1 MSTLVK
7 DDYGGIDS
15 FSKEAGLNL
24 LLDYNKER
32 SLNVKNMG
40 ERQAQDD
47 NNSKDSF
54 DMRVLT
60 DMKKTSATIFI
71 HTIAQF
77 KGSGPGSYVMTAVK
91 EMVGTEAF
99 LDLPDKKKQC
109 QQEFFEQCVEKNL
122 LMQAKERCG
131 CLPWTLGLGVRSG
144 VSFSYYLFDS

>member
-1 MSTLVK
+1 LSTLVK

-71 HTIAQF
+71 HNIAQF
-77 KGSGPGSYVMTAVK
+77 KGSGPGSYVITAVK

-99 LDLPDKKKQC
+99 LDLPDKKKRC
-109 QQEFFEQCVEKNL
+109 QQEFFKQCVEKNL

-131 CLPWTLGLGVRSG
+131 CLPWTLGLGVLSG
-144 VSFSYYLFDS
+144 VSFSY